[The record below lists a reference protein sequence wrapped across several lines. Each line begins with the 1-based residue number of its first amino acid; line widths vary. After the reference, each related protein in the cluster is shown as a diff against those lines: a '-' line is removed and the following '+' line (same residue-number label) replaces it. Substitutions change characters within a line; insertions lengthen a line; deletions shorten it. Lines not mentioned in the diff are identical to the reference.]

1 MPLPGRVT
9 GRERRHRRV
18 RKRIWGTA
26 ERPRLCVF
34 RSLKRVYAQLVDDTI
49 GEVLLA
55 ASNLEPDLRTQPN
68 TVATAK
74 EVGRRLASRAQERG
88 ILRVVFDRAG
98 YQYHGKVK
106 ALADG
111 AREGKLEF

>member
-18 RKRIWGTA
+18 RKKIWGTPD
-26 ERPRLCVF
+26 RPRLCVY
-34 RSLKRVYAQLVDDTI
+34 RSLKRVYAQLVDDTS
-49 GEVLLA
+49 GQVLLA
-55 ASNLEPDLRTQPN
+55 ASNLEADLRGQPN
-68 TVATAK
+68 TVVTAK
-74 EVGRRLASRAQERG
+74 EVGRRLATRAQARG
-88 ILRVVFDRAG
+88 IRRAVFDRAG